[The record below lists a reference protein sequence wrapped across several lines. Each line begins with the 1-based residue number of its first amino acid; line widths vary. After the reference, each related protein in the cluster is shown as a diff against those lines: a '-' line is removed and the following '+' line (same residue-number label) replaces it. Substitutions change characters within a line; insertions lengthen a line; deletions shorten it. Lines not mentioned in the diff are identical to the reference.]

1 MSDPTVTCTKCGAR
15 RNCMLHTRADHPP
28 TAARAWLK
36 RTCKRGGKPCEFGYR
51 AGFEVVGRAGAM
63 SKPDGK

>member
-1 MSDPTVTCTKCGAR
+1 MSSPEVRCLVCDR
-15 RNCMLHTRADHPP
+15 RKNPLDHRRADHPP

-36 RTCKRGGKPCEFGYR
+36 RTCKREGKPCEFGYR